1 MMTYDKEEDDDE
13 LKDLDKCDIVT
24 MSDKNNESICDK
36 VEVGDDSC
44 RSNTDSHHI
53 PPDSHHIPP
62 DSHHIPPKLPPKP
75 QCRSL
80 YSSTATTTTTTTP
93 PLTAIASAIKRNS
106 SESIPMTDS
115 VIIPILDRPMKDHHG
130 NPQLGDDNLYGNL
143 DDGGRFLSIAMPL
156 EEDDTENDSNTKD
169 KGRKSI
175 IRKSKKFVY
184 KTLFGEEQTLTIKS
198 DDDNDESLSSQ
209 TMDMEYVKQRK
220 LLPYA
225 IKSHPEMH
233 NYFLAVVNLKQPNLG
248 PKRYSPQGNRDSMMP
263 VLVSSSLGI
272 CTAAA
277 ENLSPPLWASDS
289 DQHCTICKY
298 SFALLRVG
306 HHCRNCGYLVC
317 TNCSFKNWPSDSL
330 PKTYH
335 FNEKFCRIC
344 DNCNFL
350 TDAFYDSLRYGDE
363 KLAMAIYRTGNINL
377 QVPAA
382 QYSTCDYPLHACA
395 EGGNLKL
402 FKWLVEEKFC
412 PLYSNDYNNVEE
424 TPLLNLLGE
433 SCLAIAT
440 KYGNIDIMKYLIQ
453 EKGCVVTEIS
463 SLNVAL
469 RGLYCLLDSR
479 GPVPIITTDGLDHF
493 RDETNTV
500 HRESSY
506 AVAIDSS
513 NNTFRNL
520 PNAVST
526 NYESILWSKT
536 DRRPPLKKN
545 CKGRKEISER
555 AYRQCLNTVR
565 NNINLFETNNDRQCQ
580 DTVRNNINLFETS
593 DVYNI

>member
-1 MMTYDKEEDDDE
+1 MMICDKENDDDE
-13 LKDLDKCDIVT
+13 LKDIDKCDIVT
-24 MSDKNNESICDK
+24 MSDKNNESICENGDK
-36 VEVGDDSC
+36 VEIG
-44 RSNTDSHHI
+44 TDSHHK
-53 PPDSHHIPP
+53 
-62 DSHHIPPKLPPKP
+62 PPKLPPKP
-75 QCRSL
+75 QFRSS
-80 YSSTATTTTTTTP
+80 YSSTTTTTSTTLP

-106 SESIPMTDS
+106 NESIPMTDS
-115 VIIPILDRPMKDHHG
+115 VIIPMLDRPMKDH
-130 NPQLGDDNLYGNL
+130 QLDDDNLYGNL
-143 DDGGRFLSIAMPL
+143 DDGGRFLGVAMPL
-156 EEDDTENDSNTKD
+156 EEDDMEHDSNTKD
-169 KGRKSI
+169 KGRKSV

-184 KTLFGEEQTLTIKS
+184 KTLFGEETLTI
-198 DDDNDESLSSQ
+198 NDESSQ
-209 TMDMEYVKQRK
+209 IMDMEYVKQRK

-233 NYFLAVVNLKQPNLG
+233 NYFLAVVNLKQPNVG
-248 PKRYSPQGNRDSMMP
+248 PKRYSPQGSRDSMMP
-263 VLVSSSLGI
+263 VLASSSLGI

-277 ENLSPPLWASDS
+277 ENLSPPLWASDN
-289 DQHCTICKY
+289 DQHCIICKY

-317 TNCSFKNWPSDSL
+317 TNCSCKNWPSASL
-330 PKTYH
+330 PNTYH

-350 TDAFYDSLRYGDE
+350 TEAFYDSLRYGDE

-382 QYSTCDYPLHACA
+382 QYTTCDYPLHACA
-395 EGGNLKL
+395 EGGNLKI

-412 PLYSNDYNNVEE
+412 PLWSNDYNNIEE
-424 TPLLNLLGE
+424 SPLLNSQGE
-433 SCLAIAT
+433 SCLAIAS

-469 RGLYCLLDSR
+469 RGLYCLLDSH
-479 GPVPIITTDGLDHF
+479 GPVPFIATDGLDHF

-506 AVAIDSS
+506 AVAIDSN

-520 PNAVST
+520 PSAVST
-526 NYESILWSKT
+526 SYDSIIWSKK

-545 CKGRKEISER
+545 CKRKEISER

-565 NNINLFETNNDRQCQ
+565 NNINVFETNDDRQCQ
-580 DTVRNNINLFETS
+580 DTVRNNINLSETS